1 MPGLSFEQLPA
12 AGTMTPESALREQF
26 NASRQQI
33 QNKYALQWKEVNRS
47 ARFLGPTK
55 ANQMLRQV
63 DMNAKQEMLQ
73 FNQKAQTQLA
83 QLQRI
88 TAMGQQGL
96 ISDADQI
103 KANIVYGRDVAESM
117 FPQEG
122 RSIPQQFGELDVYS
136 HRISQEL
143 EHFKLVEKRIP
154 ALFGRAGKIGWP
166 ILPREKRRQELQI
179 WDPTILVKIKDKDTG
194 KMIDNMGDW
203 RKAKPEEIGIY
214 AAWLKEEKDVARRK
228 RELLGQPGISHR
240 IVQPGTTGGSFSD
253 KIAGSIKPQRQR
265 PTAGPKVIRQR
276 NRRTGQ
282 ERISYDGGKT
292 WQIVSG

>member
-12 AGTMTPESALREQF
+12 GTMTPESTLNEQLS
-26 NASRQQI
+26 ASKRQV
-33 QNKYALQWKEVNRS
+33 QNKYALQWREVNRS
-47 ARFLGPTK
+47 ARFLGPAK
-55 ANQMLRQV
+55 ANQMLRQI

-73 FNQKAQTQLA
+73 LNQRAQTQLA

-96 ISDADQI
+96 ISDTDQI
-103 KANIVYGRDVAESM
+103 KASIVYGHDVAESM
-117 FPQEG
+117 FPQER

-154 ALFGRAGKIGWP
+154 ALLGRAGRFGWP

-179 WDPTILVKIKDKDTG
+179 WDPTISVKVEGEDV
-194 KMIDNMGDW
+194 MGDW
-203 RKAKPEEIGIY
+203 RKAEPEEIGIY
-214 AAWLKEEKDVARRK
+214 GAWLREEKDVARRK
-228 RELLGQPGISHR
+228 RELIGQPSISRR

-253 KIAGSIKPQRQR
+253 KIAESVKPQRR
-265 PTAGPKVIRQR
+265 PTVSKPKVIRQR

-282 ERISYDGGKT
+282 ERISYDGGKS